1 MTGWYRRTRLAF
13 LALWLAIGTWAL
25 KHWSRPDLTRSS
37 VSSVSPNLTNRQVVP
52 LDSSIER
59 LDEFLQRMPF
69 DDARSFELTEGV
81 SSEATDSPQLPRN
94 TLQLMLSGV
103 VEGAVPQ
110 AIIVG
115 LPGAEAGHTMRLGD
129 QYGMVRLVEVHRE
142 RVVLDINGTRAAL
155 LIARPAVVSP

>member
-1 MTGWYRRTRLAF
+1 MNGWYRRTRLAF
-13 LALWLAIGTWAL
+13 LALWLAIGAWTL
-25 KHWSRPDLTRSS
+25 KQWSAPNLTRSPVTS
-37 VSSVSPNLTNRQVVP
+37 VFPNLTNHNGVP
-52 LDSSIER
+52 LDSSIEH

-69 DDARSFELTEGV
+69 DDSRSFELGEKV
-81 SSEATDSPQLPRN
+81 SSEATDSTQLPRN
-94 TLQLMLSGV
+94 SLQLLLSGV

-129 QYGMVRLVEVHRE
+129 QYGVVRLVEVHRE

-155 LIARPAVVSP
+155 LIARPAVVNP